1 MGGGLV
7 NLTFGVIGLVFLA
20 GAVVGKSV
28 ELGGFKLPAT
38 GEKSVRIGLAVLGV
52 LALALGVI
60 PPRSAG
66 QSPQQ
71 AAGSEPLT
79 PAAVAPQVTDG
90 ETAPATATGLAI
102 SPTASPTISP
112 ADTPTAVKAGTQ
124 LAVYD
129 TVLPDQHG
137 VTLGSSA
144 PAGGQY
150 AQVGPEGD
158 LYLESTSL
166 FASFSGGATLLHLP
180 TAGPPTYR
188 LCTFNAVR
196 DIGVTIAS
204 GLSFCLQKTG
214 LVFGITITAVV
225 QSPPQIS
232 LHVVVWQDS

>member
-1 MGGGLV
+1 M

-28 ELGGFKLPAT
+28 EFGSFKLPAT

-52 LALALGVI
+52 LALVLGAI
-60 PPRSAG
+60 PPRSAV

-71 AAGSEPLT
+71 SAGSAPLT
-79 PAAVAPQVTDG
+79 PAAVAPQVVGT
-90 ETAPATATGLAI
+90 ETASTAAADSATSST
-102 SPTASPTISP
+102 STTSS
-112 ADTPTAVKAGTQ
+112 ADTQSVVKAGTQ

-150 AQVGPEGD
+150 AQVGTQGD

-166 FASFSGGATLLHLP
+166 FAPFSSGTTLLDLP

-196 DIGVTIAS
+196 DTGVTIAS

-214 LVFGITITAVV
+214 LVFGITITAIV

-232 LHVVVWQDS
+232 LHVVVWEGS